1 MRMPEEKELPMP
13 TDQPDVP
20 RIVPMMAYEDVPA
33 ALDWLSRAFG
43 LTERMRFEEPDGRI
57 THAEMELGDGVIML
71 ANPTPDYQSPKHHR
85 DVCEQARRWSSVSWV
100 IDGLLVYVDDVD
112 EHYEQAKKAGA
123 TILSP
128 PQDQTYGDRNY
139 RVEDPEGHR
148 WMFAKHLRDVAPED
162 W

>member
-1 MRMPEEKELPMP
+1 MPI
-13 TDQPDVP
+13 DQPDVLP
-20 RIVPMMAYEDVPA
+20 RIVPMMAYEDVAA

-43 LTERMRFEEPDGRI
+43 FTERMRFEEPDGRI

-85 DVCEQARRWSSVSWV
+85 DVCEHARRWSSVSWV

-112 EHYEQAKKAGA
+112 EHYEQAQKTGA
-123 TILSP
+123 TILSQ

-148 WMFAKHLRDVAPED
+148 WMFAQHLRNVPPED